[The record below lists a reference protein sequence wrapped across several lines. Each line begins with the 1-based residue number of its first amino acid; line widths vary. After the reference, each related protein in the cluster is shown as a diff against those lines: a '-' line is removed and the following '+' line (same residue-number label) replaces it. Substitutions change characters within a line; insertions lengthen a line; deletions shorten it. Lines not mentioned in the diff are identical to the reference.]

1 MNAGEDE
8 KKAFMLMLPLVYQG
22 KAQFTNAFIMGIW
35 RKVRVYCT
43 NITEPQSYILV
54 SEKAY
59 REVCWASAFAY

>member
-1 MNAGEDE
+1 MNDGKDE

-43 NITEPQSYILV
+43 NITEPQSYIL
-54 SEKAY
+54 
-59 REVCWASAFAY
+59 